1 MKYLT
6 QTEKQTF
13 NLGRALAKK
22 TKTGQVFA
30 LTGHLGAGKTVLVK
44 GFAAGLDIKKII
56 TSPTFVLM
64 KVYPVNKKGLKIKKL
79 VHIDCYRINQVQ
91 AIIDIG
97 ALEYFGQPE
106 TVVLIEWA
114 ERIKKIL
121 PKDKKVIKIEIGK
134 NNKRIISLK

>member
-1 MKYLT
+1 
-6 QTEKQTF
+6 
-13 NLGRALAKK
+13 
-22 TKTGQVFA
+22 
-30 LTGHLGAGKTVLVK
+30 
-44 GFAAGLDIKKII
+44 
-56 TSPTFVLM
+56 
-64 KVYPVNKKGLKIKKL
+64 
-79 VHIDCYRINQVQ
+79 VQ